1 MNIHPHYT
9 CDASGVTIRHAAPPT
24 DRPRNFND
32 HPVRFAVHRDCTLE
46 LYGEHFSAKKTLTVD
61 EALGLAMLLL
71 FAVRD
76 DAAIIELSR
85 EVSK

>member
-24 DRPRNFND
+24 DRPRD
-32 HPVRFAVHRDCTLE
+32 YKSRPVQFAVHRDRTLE
-46 LYGEHFSAKKTLTVD
+46 LSGEHFTAKMKLTFD
-61 EALGLAMLLL
+61 DALGLAMLLL

-76 DAAIIELSR
+76 DAAIIEMSR

>member
-1 MNIHPHYT
+1 MNNHPHYT

-24 DRPRNFND
+24 DRPRDFARN
-32 HPVRFAVHRDCTLE
+32 PVHFTVHRDRTIE
-46 LYGEHFSAKKTLTVD
+46 LCGEHFTAKKTLTVD

-76 DAAIIELSR
+76 DAAVIGLSR